1 MKKTH
6 GPTFTPEQEVLLW
19 SIRVDHSWDQRI
31 AEILEH
37 GVDWSYIKQTAIQHG
52 IVPLLYK
59 RLKENMVDIVPP
71 DKIRSLR
78 QLFMENAANNLRMT
92 QELIRV
98 LDLLADA
105 GIEAMPFK
113 GPALAV
119 QAYGD
124 LSMRSFCDLDILIH
138 KEDFD
143 TVYKI
148 LLENG
153 YIPNYPIDT
162 RTKRKLSIYKGEFFF
177 SDKQID
183 LDIHWQLNQR
193 WVSVVWVLDSVWN
206 DAVSVYLNNREI
218 KTISLEYSII
228 LVCVHG
234 AKHFWQEMKWLAD
247 LSQLINQF
255 TDLQWEIIFN
265 HAENLNAKRI
275 LTLGLLLAQEYCG
288 VNYDSEIVSLLRSEK
303 SIQYFLNDLHANFF
317 RFRSWSPF
325 SVPLLF
331 YIKTRERKKDRI
343 SYIFYYVLDV
353 LLLPNKNDFT
363 VISLPEVVFP
373 LYFVIRPLRSIKYI
387 PFLLSS
393 YRERKMGN

>member
-1 MKKTH
+1 
-6 GPTFTPEQEVLLW
+6 
-19 SIRVDHSWDQRI
+19 
-31 AEILEH
+31 
-37 GVDWSYIKQTAIQHG
+37 
-52 IVPLLYK
+52 
-59 RLKENMVDIVPP
+59 
-71 DKIRSLR
+71 
-78 QLFMENAANNLRMT
+78 MENAANNLRMT